1 MSRIDTVSYSKCL
14 MHTFESSKLIF
25 FPYYL
30 FSDKRLPASQRV
42 EVRDKELENSRL
54 KKWSKMLHPNSTK
67 VWDKDMK
74 SGKLKKRL
82 YKGVPDAVR
91 GEVWS
96 RLLHIKKTKE
106 EQIGKYEVT
115 CFFFLLITN
124 HLLILHT

>member
-1 MSRIDTVSYSKCL
+1 
-14 MHTFESSKLIF
+14 
-25 FPYYL
+25 
-30 FSDKRLPASQRV
+30 
-42 EVRDKELENSRL
+42 
-54 KKWSKMLHPNSTK
+54 MLHPNSTK

-106 EQIGKYEVT
+106 EQIGKYEVIVS
-115 CFFFLLITN
+115 CPFICLPIKHFSFLNPENKYRVVSI
-124 HLLILHT
+124 

>member
-1 MSRIDTVSYSKCL
+1 MSVVIS
-14 MHTFESSKLIF
+14 
-25 FPYYL
+25 
-30 FSDKRLPASQRV
+30 SDKRLPSNQRI
-42 EVRDKELENSRL
+42 EIRDKELENSRL

-106 EQIGKYEVT
+106 EQIGKYEVFIS
-115 CFFFLLITN
+115 CLLFLFK
-124 HLLILHT
+124 HSHP

>member
-1 MSRIDTVSYSKCL
+1 
-14 MHTFESSKLIF
+14 
-25 FPYYL
+25 
-30 FSDKRLPASQRV
+30 
-42 EVRDKELENSRL
+42 
-54 KKWSKMLHPNSTK
+54 MLHPNSTK

-106 EQIGKYEVT
+106 EQIGKYEVIVS
-115 CFFFLLITN
+115 CLLSACPLNVSLSLTHRTN
-124 HLLILHT
+124 IVWCLFSVFYLKLCSYLVIIKFILILKLLYDFPKKHRKCAN